1 MKFSEQSPSLLLVV
15 TALTALLFPG
25 LLARGT
31 AESSAT
37 TLTEPRHTVPGDVIN
52 EVRLDLEQQ
61 KALGLRTEKLYPE
74 RIAARATAFGTVQDP
89 IALTDA
95 VSALHVAEAA
105 MRASSASHRRAQ
117 LLHSKRQNVSTQD
130 VERLAARASAER
142 SQFEQAQRRLLSVW
156 GRGIAG
162 HPDIEAFV
170 ESLVAGS
177 SALVR
182 IDLAPDQV
190 FLTIPDHVL
199 VTTLGTTEHGVD
211 ARLLGR
217 APNINP
223 ARQGPGYFF
232 LVDHPPATI
241 APGAAVTAHIE
252 ATGPGKAGVR
262 IPRSAVIHAL
272 GATWVYVQRDAERF
286 VRLRI
291 TPSELPSGD
300 LVTARGPVAGDM
312 AVVVGAQ
319 ELWAEEFKSSS
330 DGSRESGEEEAN

>member
-130 VERLAARASAER
+130 VERLAARVGRAQSVRASSAPSTFR
-142 SQFEQAQRRLLSVW
+142 MGARHRRPSRHRGFRRVT
-156 GRGIAG
+156 GRGLQRIGPNRPRTRSSFPDDPGPRTRHDPG
-162 HPDIEAFV
+162 H
-170 ESLVAGS
+170 
-177 SALVR
+177 
-182 IDLAPDQV
+182 
-190 FLTIPDHVL
+190 H
-199 VTTLGTTEHGVD
+199 
-211 ARLLGR
+211 
-217 APNINP
+217 
-223 ARQGPGYFF
+223 
-232 LVDHPPATI
+232 
-241 APGAAVTAHIE
+241 
-252 ATGPGKAGVR
+252 
-262 IPRSAVIHAL
+262 
-272 GATWVYVQRDAERF
+272 
-286 VRLRI
+286 
-291 TPSELPSGD
+291 
-300 LVTARGPVAGDM
+300 
-312 AVVVGAQ
+312 
-319 ELWAEEFKSSS
+319 
-330 DGSRESGEEEAN
+330 